1 MKVSNP
7 IDRAMLARIKKSG
20 KEFVFSASD
29 FFDLGTRPTVDKAL
43 SRMMTAKSIRRVAR
57 GLYDVPHQHPI
68 VGLTS
73 PDIQNVAK
81 ALARKSGTRLQ
92 PTGASAANMLGL
104 SDQVPMKV
112 VFLTDGRS
120 RRIRLGKLD
129 VVLKRTSPRLMAT
142 AGSISGLVI
151 HALRNLGKAHANEL
165 TIKRLNSRLSPN
177 DRRRLLA
184 DAVFAPAWIGDIMR
198 RLGKGNQTSK

>member
-1 MKVSNP
+1 
-7 IDRAMLARIKKSG
+7 MLARIKKSG